1 MSGSNSVC
9 WGQGG
14 QENRKYS
21 MKRLS
26 QQTRQSESHAICDVC
41 LPKRNLQLFTQSK
54 LKKVTELYPPSLKK
68 LVRKDLICYELDN
81 LQFCNNKIL
90 IHVEHNF
97 HDTITKALTAKIC
110 FSSILE
116 GSFSR
121 TKQKLNFT
129 YQDSLSL
136 FYFSYLYL
144 HY

>member
-1 MSGSNSVC
+1 
-9 WGQGG
+9 
-14 QENRKYS
+14 
-21 MKRLS
+21 MKRL
-26 QQTRQSESHAICDVC
+26 SESHAICDVC

-97 HDTITKALTAKIC
+97 HDTISKALTAKIC

-136 FYFSYLYL
+136 FYFPISIFTINSKKVCFILIIEL
-144 HY
+144 CFEDNFES